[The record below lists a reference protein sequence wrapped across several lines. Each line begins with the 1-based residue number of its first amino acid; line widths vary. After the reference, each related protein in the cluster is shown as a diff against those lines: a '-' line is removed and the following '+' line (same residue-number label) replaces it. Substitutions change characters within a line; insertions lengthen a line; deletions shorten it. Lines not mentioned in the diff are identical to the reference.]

1 MLNTSVNIKRILLDE
16 RVEMNVVVDPLME
29 STIYCRPFEEDVH
42 NVSAFTVKGQEFVH
56 NYVTSSDN
64 QKYIVT
70 NIITED
76 GDVHEDVC
84 FKVVVV
90 EDGTLPV
97 SVVNLRTQSPVKKQV
112 PLNESVT
119 TYTEPMNRNTETILF
134 EKVKEYKKDL
144 LTEFL
149 TFSQVQ
155 QKYVVES
162 IDSLKKRIDESV
174 EEALAEKANSSIIE
188 VKEITSAI
196 AEKLNEN
203 FESHTHAL
211 EKFTESSY
219 NTALQNIE
227 SQFESYQEQIAES
240 TDERISECVENVKHQ
255 HQTLVRDITAK
266 LHEQNSTFIEKVKT
280 RAVGEVEKFLSEK
293 QESFNKIL
301 NLDKQVM
308 KLIQENNNL
317 KNSINQINNE
327 KAGIKALVESAKT
340 YTDAQVSR
348 VSRDAEYYARRI
360 LDLAGGGGSVAAQ
373 YARGGVMDGDLTVNG
388 NILSGGNNLVNVFAG
403 EGGGDDNPIN
413 AGEY

>member
-1 MLNTSVNIKRILLDE
+1 MLNTSVNTKRILLDE
-16 RVEMNVVVDPLME
+16 RVEMKVAVDPLTE
-29 STIYCRPFEEDVH
+29 NTIYCRPFEEDVH
-42 NVSAFTVKGQEFVH
+42 NVSAFTVNGQEFVH
-56 NYVTSSDN
+56 NYLTSVDN

-70 NIITED
+70 NVITED
-76 GDVHEDVC
+76 GDIYEDVR
-84 FKVVVV
+84 FKLTVV
-90 EDGTLPV
+90 EEGALPLC
-97 SVVNLRTQSPVKKQV
+97 VVNLRKETPVKEHV
-112 PLNESVT
+112 PLSENT
-119 TYTEPMNRNTETILF
+119 ITYTEPMNRNTETILF

-174 EEALAEKANSSIIE
+174 EKTLAEKANSSIIE
-188 VKEITSAI
+188 VKEITHAI

-203 FESHTHAL
+203 FESHTQAL
-211 EKFTESSY
+211 EKFTETSY

-227 SQFESYQEQIAES
+227 SQFEDYQQQIAES
-240 TDERISECVENVKHQ
+240 TEERIAQCVEDVKQ
-255 HQTLVRDITAK
+255 QQQTILRDITAK
-266 LHEQNSTFIEKVKT
+266 LHEQNNTFVEKVKT
-280 RAVGEVEKFLSEK
+280 RAVSEVEKFLSEK

-301 NLDKQVM
+301 NLDKQVA

-317 KNSINQINNE
+317 KNSINQLNHE

-340 YTDAQVSR
+340 YTDTQVSR
-348 VSRDAEYYARRI
+348 ASRDAEYYARRI
-360 LDLAGGGGSVAAQ
+360 LDLGSGGGTVAAQ
-373 YARGGVMDGDLTVNG
+373 FANGGVMNGDLTING